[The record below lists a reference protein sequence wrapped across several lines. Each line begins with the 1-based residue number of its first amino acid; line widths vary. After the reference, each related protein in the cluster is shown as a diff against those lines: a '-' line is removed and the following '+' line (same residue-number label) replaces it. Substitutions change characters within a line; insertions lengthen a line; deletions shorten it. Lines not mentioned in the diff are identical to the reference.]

1 MGWGRG
7 AVAVGAVGLWLGL
20 LLEPEAALR
29 VWWGGI
35 VPALPALWM
44 VAPAVWRNVCP
55 VAALEIGGGSTAGR
69 RLDGKDSVVLAWFG
83 IGAFALLVP
92 ARPLLF
98 DGSGAS
104 LAAALAAAAVAAA
117 IRGRAWA
124 VRAGFCNTLCP
135 LGAAERLYGQR
146 PLLDV
151 RAAHCPTCEA
161 CTARGCPDVAGAK
174 AMRQLL
180 GPVRD
185 GLAWLRR
192 PHGVFAA
199 GMPGFV
205 VGYALRGGE
214 PSWAGA
220 YLGPGIGAAAS
231 WLVVLGISA
240 LVPASSRC
248 VPPVL
253 AAASA
258 LAFYGLVAPAA
269 VSAWEVPGLATLVR
283 VLGGCVIV
291 AWVLG
296 WRTPTAPPRVSPEPG
311 RGGMSLPVLRTQP
324 G

>member
-7 AVAVGAVGLWLGL
+7 VVAVGTVVLWLGL
-20 LLEPEAALR
+20 LLEPETALR

-44 VAPAVWRNVCP
+44 VAPAVWRSHCP
-55 VAALEIGGGSTAGR
+55 LAVLEIASGPRSGR
-69 RLDGKDSVVLAWFG
+69 RVDATGSVVRGCLG
-83 IGAFALLVP
+83 IGLFALLVP

-98 DGSGAS
+98 DRSGVS
-104 LAAALAAAAVAAA
+104 LAAALAAAALAAA
-117 IRGRAWA
+117 LRGRTHA

-135 LGAAERLYGQR
+135 FGAVERLYGQR
-146 PLLDV
+146 PLFHAA
-151 RAAHCPTCEA
+151 AAHWTTCEG

-231 WLVVLGISA
+231 WLLVLGISA
-240 LVPASSRC
+240 LVPASSRR

-253 AAASA
+253 AAMSA

-269 VSAWEVPGLATLVR
+269 VSTWDVRGLATLVR

-291 AWVLG
+291 AWILG
-296 WRTPTAPPRVSPEPG
+296 WRPPTAPGRVSPESA
-311 RGGMSLPVLRTQP
+311 RGGVSLPVLRTQP